1 MYEKYMYMYMYIY
14 TCNKPSS
21 TTRFQH
27 SEVAWYCCSMLCE
40 WGLTTNCCT
49 SFMCVSINQYIH
61 SLDVFVY
68 YRNTIWH
75 TTKKKKEKKIDST
88 LSAFFLQFSSNGSKD
103 SRGCKVDQKQTPL
116 VDTRR
121 TIVRNVCHRAK
132 IRSIIV
138 AVLKNNKIEYTRNAH
153 FYETRRNIEII
164 VLRRATIITSFCRE
178 SFYSY
183 FLKNKKGKRKEKKN
197 AKKLSIPREDKRVP
211 NHTFRSSFF
220 PSFSFFPPLPPEGNW
235 RSAGRRERVEKHKHF
250 SKSHNH
256 VLSKRSIYPGT
267 LA

>member
-1 MYEKYMYMYMYIY
+1 MCLLTNIFIR
-14 TCNKPSS
+14 S
-21 TTRFQH
+21 TYLCIIGIRFDTQ
-27 SEVAWYCCSMLCE
+27 
-40 WGLTTNCCT
+40 
-49 SFMCVSINQYIH
+49 
-61 SLDVFVY
+61 
-68 YRNTIWH
+68 R
-75 TTKKKKEKKIDST
+75 KKKKKKKKNDPT
-88 LSAFFLQFSSNGSKD
+88 FPGFFLQFSSNGSKD

-153 FYETRRNIEII
+153 FYETRDTRNIEII

-220 PSFSFFPPLPPEGNW
+220 PSFSFFPPLPPEGN
-235 RSAGRRERVEKHKHF
+235 
-250 SKSHNH
+250 
-256 VLSKRSIYPGT
+256 
-267 LA
+267 